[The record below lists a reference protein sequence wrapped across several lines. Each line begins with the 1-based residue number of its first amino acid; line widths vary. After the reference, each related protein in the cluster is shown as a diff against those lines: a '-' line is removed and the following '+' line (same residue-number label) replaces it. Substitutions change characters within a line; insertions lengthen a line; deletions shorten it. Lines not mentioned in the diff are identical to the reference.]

1 MSRFVLDASA
11 AVAAVL
17 GQKRAEPLLDSLEN
31 ATSLVAPD
39 IFAGEVA
46 NTFWKYVSHDE
57 LSREDAL
64 VALEEATSLVDEF
77 VPTATIVPEALSE
90 AIRVSHPVY
99 DLCYAVTAR
108 RSAATVLTLDTRL
121 ARLLDRL
128 GVRHIP

>member
-1 MSRFVLDASA
+1 VSRFVLDASA

-17 GQKRAEPLLDSLEN
+17 GQKRAEPLLESLES

-39 IFAGEVA
+39 IFASEVA
-46 NTFWKYVSHDE
+46 NSCWKYVSHGE
-57 LSREDAL
+57 LSSGAAL
-64 VALEEATSLVDEF
+64 LALEEATSLVDEF
-77 VPTATIVPEALSE
+77 VPTSTFAAEALTE
-90 AIRVSHPVY
+90 AIRLSHPVY

-108 RSAATVLTLDTRL
+108 RSAATVITLDARL